1 MKSKTDIS
9 DFYLGFTQKSTQRG
23 ISAFQQISE
32 VLDMGETNSY
42 PARNNT
48 PIINAPVETL

>member
-23 ISAFQQISE
+23 IGAFQQISE

-48 PIINAPVETL
+48 LIINAPVETL

>member
-48 PIINAPVETL
+48 LIINAPVETL